1 MAAHRSNDGAK
12 PTKPPSTASGGL
24 PGLDNDD
31 AAARPASTRSVG
43 TCGNDDVEAPL
54 ETMATKKMTNVPT
67 SLDIELHGSYSSS
80 SNTLHGYI
88 VYGQKEM
95 ERLYIHKEFKINTWE
110 KDVVKQEV
118 NIEIKSKDLSIVN
131 DFLAQLKI
139 NLIEDM
145 KLL

>member
-54 ETMATKKMTNVPT
+54 ETIATKKRMNVPT
-67 SLDIELHGSYSSS
+67 SDSSS
-80 SNTLHGYI
+80 SSSSKSQSHGDD
-88 VYGQKEM
+88 EA
-95 ERLYIHKEFKINTWE
+95 
-110 KDVVKQEV
+110 
-118 NIEIKSKDLSIVN
+118 EIAATGGGTRTRRRDCIDATNVRRRGRSRRSRR
-131 DFLAQLKI
+131 
-139 NLIEDM
+139 
-145 KLL
+145 